1 MCSPQELGVP
11 CISDTHT
18 PFTINRAAHDFLAL
32 LQSSPGELSG
42 LPTALQNSLGIACP
56 PLPGGEGWVTVG
68 LRGAACCRGFGDCIP
83 CSLHVFLED
92 TQDSLLG
99 VLSCF
104 RDGCKA
110 LPVLPVL
117 SSCLSP
123 ACPLPARPLP
133 HSRGAGYRSPG
144 ELLCCSWGLA
154 STWTPCS
161 VSRSHYHPHRVLPVP
176 SLLLVSSCLC
186 GSHLSCSSRLS
197 CSMAVGFAARISPT
211 GPSAAAKCS
220 CKGGVCLVVTQLCA
234 PLLRWS
240 PWRPVQVL
248 SMGLC
253 TETHACPCL

>member
-1 MCSPQELGVP
+1 MCRLQKLGVP
-11 CISDTHT
+11 CISDTHP
-18 PFTINRAAHDFLAL
+18 PFTINREAHMIFWPCCRAA
-32 LQSSPGELSG
+32 QES
-42 LPTALQNSLGIACP
+42 SLGCPLHCRTVWGFACP
-56 PLPGGEGWVTVG
+56 PLPGGESWVTVG

-83 CSLHVFLED
+83 CSLYVFLED
-92 TQDSLLG
+92 TQESLLG

-110 LPVLPVL
+110 LPMLLVL

-154 STWTPCS
+154 STWTPCP
-161 VSRSHYHPHRVLPVP
+161 VSRGHYHPHRVLPVP

-186 GSHLSCSSRLS
+186 GSRLS
-197 CSMAVGFAARISPT
+197 CSMAVGFAGRISPT

-220 CKGGVCLVVTQLCA
+220 CKGGLCLVVT
-234 PLLRWS
+234 
-240 PWRPVQVL
+240 
-248 SMGLC
+248 
-253 TETHACPCL
+253 